1 MRLNTLLNS
10 AISLVISSANWLTR
24 TIQTEAGLS
33 SYAKKQKTTSLRS
46 TVGRTR
52 SMKTNSVSKILDP
65 NWSKFQ
71 YVPAAK
77 TDLRESME
85 RYKRMVDAGRSREVH
100 SRTQE
105 TRNSKAD
112 SGVLVDLS
120 YIRETTVQ
128 NSGKRKHRG

>member
-10 AISLVISSANWLTR
+10 VISLAISSANWLTR
-24 TIQTEAGLS
+24 MIRTEAGLS

-52 SMKTNSVSKILDP
+52 SMKTNNYSKILDP

-85 RYKRMVDAGRSREVH
+85 RYKRMVNAGSGGKVRPRE
-100 SRTQE
+100 E
-105 TRNSKAD
+105 TSSNEQAD
-112 SGVLVDLS
+112 RGVLLDFTKL
-120 YIRETTVQ
+120 REPSVA
-128 NSGKRKHRG
+128 NVKKNRG

>member
-10 AISLVISSANWLTR
+10 VISLVISSANWLTR
-24 TIQTEAGLS
+24 TIRTEAGLS
-33 SYAKKQKTTSLRS
+33 NFAKKQKTTSLQS
-46 TVGRTR
+46 TGGRTR

-85 RYKRMVDAGRSREVH
+85 RYKRMVDGGSSREV
-100 SRTQE
+100 RPGKE
-105 TRNSKAD
+105 TASHEQAD
-112 SGVLVDLS
+112 RGVLLDFTKL
-120 YIRETTVQ
+120 REPVVTEVK
-128 NSGKRKHRG
+128 KRRG